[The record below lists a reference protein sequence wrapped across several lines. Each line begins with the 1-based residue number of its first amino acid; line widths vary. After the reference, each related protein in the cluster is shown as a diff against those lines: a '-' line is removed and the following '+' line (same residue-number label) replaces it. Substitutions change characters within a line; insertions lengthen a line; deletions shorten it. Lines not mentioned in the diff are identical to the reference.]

1 MRMCPKCRLITA
13 DAATCAECGWD
24 LTGASP
30 VSGSLAGSYAAR
42 LQSLMIFCA
51 VMFAAGFVTAF
62 SVTSADPTMPAL
74 AGGFFGA
81 AIIGDVFLLR
91 LIYRAAELSPEPQRW
106 TRGALLTFPF
116 GTLLFAWL
124 LAKRLRGDT
133 QVSRP
138 AQ

>member
-13 DAATCAECGWD
+13 DASTCAECGWD
-24 LTGASP
+24 LRATPPA
-30 VSGSLAGSYAAR
+30 SGSLAGNYATR
-42 LQSLMIFCA
+42 LQSLMIFSA

-62 SVTSADPTMPAL
+62 SVTSADPTGPAL

-81 AIIGDVFLLR
+81 ALIADGFLLR
-91 LIYRAAELSPEPQRW
+91 LIYRAAELSQEAPRW

-124 LAKRLRGDT
+124 LAKRLRADT
-133 QVSRP
+133 RVSRP

>member
-24 LTGASP
+24 LGTAPP

-42 LQSLMIFCA
+42 LQSLMIFSA
-51 VMFAAGFVTAF
+51 VMFVSGFVTAF
-62 SVTSADPTMPAL
+62 SVASADPTGPAL

-81 AIIGDVFLLR
+81 AIIADFFLLR
-91 LIYRAAELSPEPQRW
+91 LIYRAAELSEESQRW

-116 GTLLFAWL
+116 GTLVFAWL
-124 LAKRLRGDT
+124 LAKRLRGNG
-133 QVSRP
+133 VSRP